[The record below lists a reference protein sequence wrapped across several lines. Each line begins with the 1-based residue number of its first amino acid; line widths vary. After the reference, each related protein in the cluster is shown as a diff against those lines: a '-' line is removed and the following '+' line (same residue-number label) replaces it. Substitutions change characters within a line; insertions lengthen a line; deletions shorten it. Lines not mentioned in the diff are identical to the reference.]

1 MEFDPWKVN
10 SYTLEEIMAFLDK
23 NECSFQDFQ
32 NAGLNYMM
40 QDKVKAE
47 IAKREA
53 AKREEEEKVNM
64 IKQQE
69 QMSWQ
74 EAQSQDTIQSY
85 TTYINTWKDNK
96 YAFHL
101 IAAQGRK
108 SELEAAVNEL
118 KTNLINDMKQN
129 PWRYRQDEMKSLFK
143 GVNLHDETIRNFLE
157 EQQTELSEFLLA
169 GGKLTYKEL
178 LEEGVVPPT
187 VKQSDI
193 VAVDYQMPATQIKDM
208 GDEFPTDR
216 TDVYFLGV
224 PRSGKSSVLAGII
237 YKLYKDGRAGYEPH
251 LVRGQDP
258 CQGYYQ
264 GLIRA
269 ISTKKPPQGTASDTV
284 SFMKMNI
291 RSRDDNRKNPVT
303 IVEISGEAF
312 HRLSQKL
319 VTGAE
324 MWSELGARK
333 CITNNNRK
341 LLFFVLDYSV
351 ISEKTTNTTIS
362 ATDQELALDAS
373 LNVFTTDGPDSK
385 NPGKGCTMSKVDT
398 VAVIMTKCDLMDAK
412 THDERLDI
420 AEAYIR
426 ENFMN
431 FMNNLCDNCRKYGI
445 NRANNFTP
453 YILAFSLGEFLVGNT
468 VLYNGEDSG
477 EIVDFISAVT
487 RGESNRVFDLF
498 SNWLR

>member
-10 SYTLEEIMAFLDK
+10 SYTLAEIMEFLNK

-32 NAGLNYMM
+32 NAGLNYQM
-40 QDKVKAE
+40 QAKVKE
-47 IAKREA
+47 ELAKVEML
-53 AKREEEEKVNM
+53 KQQEEERANM

-69 QMSWQ
+69 QASWQ
-74 EAQSQDTIQSY
+74 EALAQDTVQSY
-85 TTYINTWKDNK
+85 NTYINTWKDNK
-96 YAFHL
+96 YAMHL

-108 SELEAAVNEL
+108 NELEAAVNDL
-118 KTNLINDMKQN
+118 RSALIEDMKVN
-129 PWRYRQDEMKSLFK
+129 PWRYRQDEMRSLFR
-143 GVNLHDETIRNFLE
+143 GVNLADETIRNFLE
-157 EQQTELSEFLLA
+157 EQGTELSEFLLS
-169 GGKLTYKEL
+169 GSKLTYKEL
-178 LEEGVVPPT
+178 LEAGVIPPN

-208 GDEFPTDR
+208 GDEFPTNR

-258 CQGYYQ
+258 CQAYYQ

-291 RSRDDNRKNPVT
+291 RSKDDNRKNPVT

-312 HRLSQKL
+312 YRLSQKH

-333 CITNNNRK
+333 CITNDNRK

-351 ISEKTTNTTIS
+351 ISEKNTNSAIS
-362 ATDQELALDAS
+362 ATDQTLALDAS
-373 LNVFTTDGPDSK
+373 LTVFTSDGPDPK
-385 NPGKGCTMSKVDT
+385 NPSKGCTMSKVDT
-398 VAVIMTKCDLMDAK
+398 VAVIMTKSDLMDAH
-412 THDERLDI
+412 THEERLDI
-420 AEAYIR
+420 AETYIR

-431 FMNNLCDNCRKYGI
+431 FMNNLCDCCRQYGI
-445 NRANNFTP
+445 NRANKFTP
-453 YILAFSLGEFLVGNT
+453 YVLAFSLGEFLIGNT

-487 RGESNRVFDLF
+487 RGESHRVFDLF